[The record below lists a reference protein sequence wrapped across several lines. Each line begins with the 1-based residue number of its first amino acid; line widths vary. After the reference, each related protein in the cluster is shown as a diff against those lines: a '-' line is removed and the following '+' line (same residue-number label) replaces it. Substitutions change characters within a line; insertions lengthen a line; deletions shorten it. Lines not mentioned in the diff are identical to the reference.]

1 MSERK
6 RFTKLR
12 ALYQIW
18 FMCIYTLPNNRLVLN
33 NNIDSHNIIKDWH
46 TSDRHIVFKRYTET
60 QHLKLKKRHTLLI
73 QIAYKTL
80 RANINIYM
88 YQFVLL
94 NLPLDAKCG
103 CYTLYMIY
111 ETLSSKTDF
120 FFQNVIKTR
129 KSLVLLSRIS
139 FSNLFK
145 MFLLGWIFLSHVPS
159 WIFLS
164 HFVSKFWIMN
174 IHS

>member
-103 CYTLYMIY
+103 CYTLYMRP
-111 ETLSSKTDF
+111 SVQKRNF
-120 FFQNVIKTR
+120 FRKRDQNAEK
-129 KSLVLLSRIS
+129 
-139 FSNLFK
+139 
-145 MFLLGWIFLSHVPS
+145 LGFALKIIF
-159 WIFLS
+159 F
-164 HFVSKFWIMN
+164 
-174 IHS
+174 